1 MITLALLT
9 LALNSPLEKQIFRL
23 CKHEFSQAKAV
34 EKAQHYAPLVERA
47 AKKYDIPSTVVA
59 SMIWHESNY
68 KPNMV
73 SPYGARGLMQV
84 MPMWF
89 KRGENWRDHQ
99 TNINVG
105 CRVLRMYSTQFHG
118 NMHRALTAYCYG
130 PAPVYRGKYRSRYS
144 NQVLKRAW

>member
-1 MITLALLT
+1 MFPMVLLT
-9 LALNSPLEKQIFRL
+9 LTLNSPLEKQIYRL
-23 CKHEFSQAKAV
+23 CKNEFPKQVAV
-34 EKAQHYAPLVERA
+34 EKAKHYAPLIQSA
-47 AKKYDIPSTVVA
+47 SCKYKIEPSVVA

-68 KPNMV
+68 KPKTV
-73 SPYGARGLMQV
+73 SPYGARGLMQI

-105 CRVLRMYSTQFHG
+105 CRVLTMYRMQFHG

-130 PAPVYRGKYRSRYS
+130 PAPVSRGKYRSRYS
-144 NQVLKRAW
+144 SQVLKRAW